1 MSLLSFLLILENT
14 LSLQDIVVGVLVIAA
29 GLITFRTNFFKDIF
43 SSSKTLLENKSKL
56 LEIAEKELK
65 EYKDENRILR
75 REVTQRMEITQQ
87 DQETIRELRK
97 HEQDTISRR

>member
-97 HEQDTISRR
+97 HEQDTTSRR